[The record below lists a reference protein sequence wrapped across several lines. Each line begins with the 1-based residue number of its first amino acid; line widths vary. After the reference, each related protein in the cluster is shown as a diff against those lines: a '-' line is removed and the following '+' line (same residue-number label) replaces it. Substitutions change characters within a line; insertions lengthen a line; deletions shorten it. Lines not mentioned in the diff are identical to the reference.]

1 MSLAVLEGVLHGA
14 GGEDSRD
21 QNLDM
26 VMVYDN
32 SNQVEL
38 QKYRSRIMEIFFCQ
52 VWRQGP
58 AMRTG
63 RAGHGVAVVS
73 M

>member
-1 MSLAVLEGVLHGA
+1 MKDIIDSRNDRYVLLNIYHAGMSLAVLEGVLHGA

-32 SNQVEL
+32 SNQVEWRSR
-38 QKYRSRIMEIFFCQ
+38 YRSRIM
-52 VWRQGP
+52 
-58 AMRTG
+58 
-63 RAGHGVAVVS
+63 
-73 M
+73 

>member
-32 SNQVEL
+32 SNQVEWRS
-38 QKYRSRIMEIFFCQ
+38 RSRIMWIFF
-52 VWRQGP
+52 
-58 AMRTG
+58 
-63 RAGHGVAVVS
+63 
-73 M
+73 

>member
-1 MSLAVLEGVLHGA
+1 MSLAVVEGVLHGA
-14 GGEDSRD
+14 GGEDSSD

-38 QKYRSRIMEIFFCQ
+38 QKYRKI
-52 VWRQGP
+52 
-58 AMRTG
+58 
-63 RAGHGVAVVS
+63 
-73 M
+73 

>member
-1 MSLAVLEGVLHGA
+1 MKDIIKSRNDRYTLLNIYHSGMSLAVLEGVLHGA

-32 SNQVEL
+32 SNQVE
-38 QKYRSRIMEIFFCQ
+38 
-52 VWRQGP
+52 
-58 AMRTG
+58 
-63 RAGHGVAVVS
+63 
-73 M
+73 

>member
-1 MSLAVLEGVLHGA
+1 MSLAVVEGVLHGA

-32 SNQVEL
+32 SNQVKL
-38 QKYRSRIMEIFFCQ
+38 QKYRSRIMEIFF
-52 VWRQGP
+52 
-58 AMRTG
+58 
-63 RAGHGVAVVS
+63 
-73 M
+73 

>member
-38 QKYRSRIMEIFFCQ
+38 QNIERSRIMEIFSDRYGDKGQ
-52 VWRQGP
+52 P
-58 AMRTG
+58 
-63 RAGHGVAVVS
+63 
-73 M
+73 